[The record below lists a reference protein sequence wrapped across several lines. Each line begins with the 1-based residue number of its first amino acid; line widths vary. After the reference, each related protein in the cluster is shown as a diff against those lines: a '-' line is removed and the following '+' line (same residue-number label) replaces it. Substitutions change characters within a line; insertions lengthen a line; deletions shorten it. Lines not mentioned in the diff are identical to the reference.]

1 MRDMTKEYAEKYR
14 IYCFFKKYLINFVSV
29 NFEV

>member
-1 MRDMTKEYAEKYR
+1 MENEKNMQKN
-14 IYCFFKKYLINFVSV
+14 IESIVFFKKYLINFVSV